1 MPACEEGG
9 IPKPVVRELCMGAA
23 VVVGAIAAAV
33 ALAWDRAMCI
43 AAGIVPWLYMGLGTS
58 PCWIRL

>member
-1 MPACEEGG
+1 
-9 IPKPVVRELCMGAA
+9 MGAA